1 MSETIKIAL
10 LGLGAVGQ
18 EFAAHFLE
26 QIQEG
31 HKPIEIV
38 AVAEKDTNSPF
49 AMGFAQNNVPVFQDA
64 CEVASLGDHVDIIFD
79 LTGNAE
85 IRQSLRNAL
94 KERDNRHTVI
104 APEVFARLLW
114 NFFDGTTPNLPK
126 GKNGGY

>member
-1 MSETIKIAL
+1 MSETINIAL

-31 HKPIEIV
+31 HKPIKIV
-38 AVAEKDTNSPF
+38 AVAERDAKSPF
-49 AMGFAQNNVPVFQDA
+49 AMGFAQNNVPVFEDA
-64 CEVASLGDHVDIIFD
+64 CDVATLGDQVDIIFD
-79 LTGNAE
+79 LTGNAD

-94 KERDNRHTVI
+94 QESDNRHTVI

-114 NFFDGTTPNLPK
+114 NFFDGAAPNLPK